1 MHSYLHRST
10 IPNSQDMETTYVSIN
25 KWKDKVVE
33 LSHKNEWNNAIWRNV
48 NAVRDYHTTSSQKKK
63 DKYHMI
69 SLIFDNKNCI
79 NNPIYKKETDS
90 QA

>member
-10 IPNSQDMETTYVSIN
+10 ISNSQDMETTYVSIN
-25 KWKDKVVE
+25 RWKDKVVE
-33 LSHKNEWNNAIWRNV
+33 LSHKNEWNNAVWRNV
-48 NAVRDYHTTSSQKKK
+48 NAIRDYHTKSEK

-69 SLIFDNKNCI
+69 SLICDNKNCT
-79 NNPIYKKETDS
+79 NDPIYKKETDS